1 MAASLE
7 PPLPAP
13 SIHNKQS
20 AQHIQSCPSC
30 GTSFEIDAADVA
42 TARKQVVELE
52 AQMELLKMR
61 TTTAG
66 TSTRAHVANVVL
78 GTF

>member
-13 SIHNKQS
+13 STHNKHS
-20 AQHIQSCPSC
+20 AHHTQSCPSC
-30 GTSFEIDAADVA
+30 GTSFEADISDEV

-52 AQMELLKMR
+52 AQMEVLKEK

-66 TSTRAHVANVVL
+66 T
-78 GTF
+78 